1 MELGVGRVG
10 AILGPF
16 VAGALQQ
23 SYQSSLPMFVAIGL
37 AALAAGG
44 IILFANRAS
53 AKAGVESEVTD
64 ARRRPVPA
72 EVHG

>member
-1 MELGVGRVG
+1 MLFRSGMELGVGRVG

-23 SYQSSLPMFVAIGL
+23 NYQSSLPMFIAIGL

-53 AKAGVESEVTD
+53 AKAEVEQL
-64 ARRRPVPA
+64 A
-72 EVHG
+72 EPEAA

>member
-23 SYQSSLPMFVAIGL
+23 TYQSALPMFISIGC
-37 AALAAGG
+37 AALVAGSV
-44 IILFANRAS
+44 ILFANRAS
-53 AKAGVESEVTD
+53 VEASTERLAGAGAGAGAAST
-64 ARRRPVPA
+64 AA
-72 EVHG
+72 